1 MRFQDFYS
9 ELGKLLYAIAK
20 ADGRVGEKEYDALK
34 TIVKEELLALE
45 DSRDQYGTD
54 NAYYTEMEFEFLEE
68 NYGDANTAFNSF
80 LDFLQTH
87 RSSFSPK
94 LKLLT
99 SRLSERIA
107 KSEYGIN
114 QKEKKY
120 LEKLFEKM
128 NA

>member
-1 MRFQDFYS
+1 MRFQDFYT

-20 ADGRVGEKEYDALK
+20 ADGRVGNKEYDSLK
-34 TIVKEELLALE
+34 KIVKEELVALE

-68 NYGDANTAFNSF
+68 NFGDPNLAFESFIQFLDTHKTAF
-80 LDFLQTH
+80 
-87 RSSFSPK
+87 SPE

-99 SRLSERIA
+99 SRISERIA

-114 QKEKKY
+114 HRERKY
-120 LEKLFEKM
+120 LEKLSTKM

>member
-1 MRFQDFYS
+1 MRFQDFYT

-20 ADGRVGEKEYDALK
+20 ADGRVGYKEYDSLK
-34 TIVKEELLALE
+34 EIVKEELIALE

-68 NYGDANTAFNSF
+68 NFGDPNLAFESFIQFLETHKTAF
-80 LDFLQTH
+80 
-87 RSSFSPK
+87 SPE

-99 SRLSERIA
+99 SRISERIA

-114 QKEKKY
+114 QKERRY
-120 LEKLFEKM
+120 LEKLFAKM
-128 NA
+128 NG

>member
-1 MRFQDFYS
+1 MKFQDFYS

-20 ADGRVGEKEYDALK
+20 ADGRVGEKEYDSLK

-54 NAYYTEMEFEFLEE
+54 NAYYTEIEFEFLEQ
-68 NYGDANTAFNSF
+68 NFGDAQNAFESFIDF
-80 LDFLQTH
+80 LDTH
-87 RSSFSPK
+87 RSAFSPG

-99 SRLSERIA
+99 TRIAERLA

>member
-20 ADGRVGEKEYDALK
+20 ADGRVGEKEYDSLK

-68 NYGDANTAFNSF
+68 TFGDPNTAFNSF
-80 LDFLQTH
+80 LDFLDTH
-87 RSSFSPK
+87 RAAFSPE

-99 SRLSERIA
+99 SRISERIA

-114 QKEKKY
+114 QKERKY